1 MSDNDFD
8 DANYDE
14 YESSSDIEYNQDAPQ
29 DPVISEEKEN
39 NSEKENLPQI
49 RRISPTW
56 KYFNDKMSQYPGRP
70 VCCKCQKVFGKDTGI
85 STLKRH
91 LSSAHKIMIEN
102 VKSTLTNQS
111 VLNFKWVDSWPEKEK

>member
-8 DANYDE
+8 YADYDE

-29 DPVISEEKEN
+29 DPVI
-39 NSEKENLPQI
+39 
-49 RRISPTW
+49 TW

-85 STLKRH
+85 STLK
-91 LSSAHKIMIEN
+91 
-102 VKSTLTNQS
+102 
-111 VLNFKWVDSWPEKEK
+111 

>member
-8 DANYDE
+8 DADYDE

-29 DPVISEEKEN
+29 DPVISEEEEN
-39 NSEKENLPQI
+39 NSEKENLPQT
-49 RRISPTW
+49 RRISSAW
-56 KYFNDKMSQYPGRP
+56 KYFNDKTSQYPGRP